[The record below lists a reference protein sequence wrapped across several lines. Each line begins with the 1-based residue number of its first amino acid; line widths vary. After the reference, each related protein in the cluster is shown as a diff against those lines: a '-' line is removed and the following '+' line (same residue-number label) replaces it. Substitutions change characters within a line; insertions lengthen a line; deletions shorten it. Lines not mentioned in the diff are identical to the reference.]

1 MHGKVKL
8 TKREIKEDKFATF
21 MLTTKDQLTE
31 NWQYAAIGVAAVILV
46 VAAIVYYF
54 SNRSSA
60 NIEVAEKLATAQM
73 DYRSGNTQV
82 AIMSLTQ
89 IADEAGGA
97 TARQAKFLLG
107 KVNFDSKNY
116 PEAIRYWEQ
125 FLAQYSDDPFFKSS
139 ALGGIATSYE
149 NQGQFDQAAGK
160 FVEAADAFKTGPSAA
175 EYLFGAMR
183 CYLLAGDKA
192 KAQTYLDRIR
202 AEWPGTSLE
211 TRALRYHAEKDPT
224 ASVS

>member
-21 MLTTKDQLTE
+21 MLTAKDQLQE
-31 NWQYAAIGVAAVILV
+31 NWQYTAIGAAAVVLLVAAV
-46 VAAIVYYF
+46 VYYF
-54 SNRSSA
+54 SNRNTA
-60 NIEVAEKLATAQM
+60 NTEVAQKLATAQM

-97 TARQAKFLLG
+97 TAKQAKFLLG

-125 FLAQYSDDPFFKSS
+125 FLGAYTDDLFLKAG

-149 NQGQFDQAAGK
+149 NQGQFDQAATK
-160 FVEAADAFKTGPSAA
+160 YLEAADAYKTGPSAA
-175 EYLFGAMR
+175 EYLYGAMR
-183 CYLLAGDKA
+183 CSLLAGDKA
-192 KAQTYLDRIR
+192 KAKTYLDRII
-202 AEWPGTSLE
+202 AEWPGTALE
-211 TRALRYHAEKDPT
+211 TRARRYHAEKDPT
-224 ASVS
+224 ASGS